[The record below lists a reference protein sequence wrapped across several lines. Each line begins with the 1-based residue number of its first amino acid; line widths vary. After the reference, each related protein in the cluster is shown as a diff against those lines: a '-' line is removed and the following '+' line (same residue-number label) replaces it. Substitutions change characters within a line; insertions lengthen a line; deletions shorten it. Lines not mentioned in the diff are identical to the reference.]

1 MKSFQILFILGLSV
15 LSVSLSAQQ
24 CQYIFF
30 LNYSDRP
37 FNESSVFLLEPLS
50 NDNVVDEQS
59 LEIGESIFRV
69 KYLKFPSSDTEL
81 MVCCEMDSLSFYGVE
96 QYAVL
101 DSVLGSQKTDSI
113 LNTYESKDIG
123 INFFQSNK
131 RKSFYYKSGDLDFY
145 FYKADIRYCD
155 CKYLHANK
163 DYQLPLGYE
172 AYIEEVKKLFR
183 VKSKEREILLN
194 NINNI
199 KRQKLIQQV
208 IKELSEDWAKD

>member
-1 MKSFQILFILGLSV
+1 MKIFQILFILGFSV

-50 NDNVVDEQS
+50 NGSVVDEQS

-96 QYAVL
+96 QYTVL
-101 DSVLGSQKTDSI
+101 DSVLGSRKADSL

-123 INFFQSNK
+123 FNFFRSNK
-131 RKSFYYKSGDLDFY
+131 RKSFYYQSSDLDFY

-155 CKYLHANK
+155 CKYLYANK
-163 DYQLPLGYE
+163 AYQLPLGYE

-183 VKSKEREILLN
+183 VKSKERKILLT
-194 NINNI
+194 NIDNI
-199 KRQKLIQQV
+199 KKQKLIQHV
-208 IKELSEDWAKD
+208 IKELNEDWAKD